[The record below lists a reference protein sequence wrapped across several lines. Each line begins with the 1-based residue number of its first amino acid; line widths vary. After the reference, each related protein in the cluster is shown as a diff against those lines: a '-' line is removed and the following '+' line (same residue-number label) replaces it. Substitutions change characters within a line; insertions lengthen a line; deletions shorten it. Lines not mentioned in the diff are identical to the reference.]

1 MASVLILGATSGIA
15 RAVAA
20 EFARNKWSLILAG
33 RDRSELEATAAD
45 LAIRFEI
52 RTCVCVFDVLDF
64 DTHAATLS
72 SCLSEAGDDLAGA
85 VLAIGY
91 LGDEHLAQNDFA
103 EARRI
108 LDTNLTGCVSVLNIL
123 ARHFEARGSGFI
135 CALSSV
141 AGDRG
146 RQSNY
151 HYGAAK
157 AGLSTYLQGLRN
169 QLYRRGVQ
177 VTTIKPGFVDTGMTF
192 GRSGM
197 FLVASPEYVAQ
208 RIFKA
213 IQARRDVV
221 YIPWFWRDIMWAI
234 RNVPEWLFKRVR
246 L

>member
-1 MASVLILGATSGIA
+1 MSSVLILGATSGIA

-20 EFARNKWSLILAG
+20 EFARHKYDLILAG
-33 RDRSELEATAAD
+33 RDRPELDATAAD
-45 LAIRFEI
+45 LAIRFDV
-52 RTCVCVFDVLDF
+52 RTHVCVFDVLAL
-64 DTHAATLS
+64 DTHSTVLS
-72 SCLSEAGDDLAGA
+72 SCFSEAGNDLAGA

-91 LGDEHLAQNDFA
+91 LGDESLAENDLA

-123 ARHFEARGSGFI
+123 ARHFESRGSGFI

-157 AGLSTYLQGLRN
+157 AGLSVYLQGLRN
-169 QLYRRGVQ
+169 QLYHRGVQ
-177 VTTIKPGFVDTGMTF
+177 VTTVKPGFVDTGMTF
-192 GRSGM
+192 GRPGL
-197 FLVASPEYVAQ
+197 FLVASPDYVAR
-208 RIFKA
+208 RIFQA
-213 IQARRDVV
+213 IRSRRDVV
-221 YIPWFWRDIMWAI
+221 YIPWFWRVIMWAI
-234 RNVPEWLFKRVR
+234 RNIPEWLFKRLR

>member
-20 EFARNKWSLILAG
+20 EFARNKWNLVLAG
-33 RDRSELEATAAD
+33 RDRSELDATAAD
-45 LAIRFEI
+45 LAVRFEV
-52 RTCVCVFDVLDF
+52 RTRVCVFDVLDF
-64 DTHAATLS
+64 DTHPATLF
-72 SCLSEAGDDLAGA
+72 SCLAEAGAELAGA

-157 AGLSTYLQGLRN
+157 AGLSVYLQGLRN
-169 QLYRRGVQ
+169 QLYHRDVQ

-221 YIPWFWRDIMWAI
+221 YIPWFWRYIMWAI
-234 RNVPEWLFKRVR
+234 RNVPEWLFKRLR